1 MKKATIL
8 ALATIAIFVASCGN
22 GATTSTTSTDS
33 TAVDSTSIDST
44 AVSADSTTAKIPTDS
59 PSTYHTPIN

>member
-22 GATTSTTSTDS
+22 GATTSTSTTDS
-33 TAVDSTSIDST
+33 TAVDSTTVATDST
-44 AVSADSTTAKIPTDS
+44 VVDSVKADTTVP
-59 PSTYHTPIN
+59 YHTPIN

>member
-22 GATTSTTSTDS
+22 GATTSTTTDS
-33 TAVDSTSIDST
+33 TAVDSTTVATDST
-44 AVSADSTTAKIPTDS
+44 VVDSAKADTSIP
-59 PSTYHTPIN
+59 YHTPVN